1 MIKKSN
7 IGGADM
13 VFRTVFVTKSK
24 SDKRKRSCNYSFVL
38 IMNVKE
44 EKGDT
49 LKILEDAADAFANP
63 HYFGIGTISRVD
75 DDKIIMQIKDF
86 PERKEKLLQKD
97 MKKFAQRLYKLTGTL
112 YFFEMADK
120 K

>member
-1 MIKKSN
+1 
-7 IGGADM
+7 M
-13 VFRTVFVTKSK
+13 VFRTIFVTKTK
-24 SDKRKRSCNYSFVL
+24 SDKRKGSCNYSFAL
-38 IMNVKE
+38 IMNVNK

-49 LKILEDAADAFANP
+49 LEILEDAADAFANP

-97 MKKFAQRLYKLTGTL
+97 MKKFAQRLYKLVGTL
-112 YFFEMADK
+112 YLFKMADTK
-120 K
+120 